1 MKPLPSLTDDELAA
15 LARRAAALP
24 DAPAALVQ
32 RAIAAWSPAPSV
44 SQGNLALPLS
54 LIPAGDGPLR
64 PALGRSQAAAAVLQ
78 AGARAVLRQ
87 LAAVLTF
94 DSWAASPLA
103 AGLRGARQPTRQLL
117 FSAEGRD
124 VDLRISAAEEDNRFV
139 LTGQVFGPDDA
150 GVARLR
156 AQSGDP
162 TAPAAPEQLGPLDEM
177 GEFRLPA
184 VAAGRYVLSLQ
195 LGDAEIV
202 LPPIE
207 LGAVAG

>member
-24 DAPAALVQ
+24 DAPATLVQ
-32 RAIAAWSPAPSV
+32 RAIAAWNSAPSV
-44 SQGNLALPLS
+44 SK
-54 LIPAGDGPLR
+54 
-64 PALGRSQAAAAVLQ
+64 AAAAALQ
-78 AGARAVLRQ
+78 AGARAVLQQ

-103 AGLRGARQPTRQLL
+103 TGLRGARQPTRQLL
-117 FSAEGRD
+117 FSADGRD
-124 VDLRISAAEEDNRFV
+124 VDLRISPAEEDNRFV
-139 LTGQVFGPDDA
+139 LTGQVFGPDDT
-150 GVARLR
+150 GIARLQ

-162 TAPAAPEQLGPLDEM
+162 TASAAPEQIGPLDEM
-177 GEFRLPA
+177 GEFRLPG

-202 LPPIE
+202 LPPID
-207 LGAVAG
+207 LGAVSL